1 MKASEII
8 VSFRVNN
15 VNQKR
20 EFLGIG
26 ALLGHL
32 EGREDIF
39 APSIY
44 TNQATGASYTKQEF
58 VRLADS
64 GQIDGYDFEGDD
76 DDRPDAQY
84 TDESSREIGFTNA
97 MAASGIGCAEVGDWS
112 YYSQK
117 LSTLSLNHD
126 EEELILFFDRHPE
139 YVKEYFLGIESPAS
153 VSLELAKALA
163 ALCDGNSDEI
173 SPILTAF
180 VENKLGVSLPAYE
193 FSSDEWGEVL
203 DFVADDDKDGL
214 SDYVDE
220 LTV

>member
-15 VNQKR
+15 INQER

-32 EGREDIF
+32 ESREDIF
-39 APSIY
+39 TPSIY
-44 TNQATGASYTKQEF
+44 TNQATGESYTKQEF

-64 GQIDGYDFEGDD
+64 GQIDGYNFEGDD

-84 TDESSREIGFTNA
+84 TDESSREIGLTNA
-97 MAASGIGCAEVGDWS
+97 MAQSGIGCAEVGDWS

-117 LSTLSLNHD
+117 LSTLSLSHD
-126 EEELILFFDRHPE
+126 EELILFFDRHPE
-139 YVKEYFLGIESPAS
+139 YVKEYFSGIESPAPM
-153 VSLELAKALA
+153 SLELAKALA
-163 ALCDGNSDEI
+163 ALCDGNGGEI
-173 SPILTAF
+173 SPILAAF
-180 VENKLGVSLPAYE
+180 VQDKLGVSLPTYE

-203 DFVADDDKDGL
+203 DFVADDDEDGL

-220 LTV
+220 LTA